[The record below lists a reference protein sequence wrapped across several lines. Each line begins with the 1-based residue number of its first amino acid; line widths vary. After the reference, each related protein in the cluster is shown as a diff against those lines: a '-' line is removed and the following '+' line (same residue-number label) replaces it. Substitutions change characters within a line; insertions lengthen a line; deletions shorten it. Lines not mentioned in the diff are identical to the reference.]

1 MKPVGLCLLG
11 LLLVLCLATAVA
23 GSRRSHRNHKK
34 SKRDTGVHI
43 EIYYPKGLMVWYP
56 QRSGMTGFGI
66 EIFLNQRHLIDDE
79 AACDICL
86 NTTEVTYGKYVLRS
100 DDAIVRG
107 GDHLMYNA
115 IKQKVNGSSYIM
127 RSNEFYVAESRI
139 LPQQAQC
146 PSRTPAASGSS
157 SERIAQ
163 LEEEVNTLETIV
175 YDIFQHCNNITQ
187 ISKNLFLNFRP
198 AESRLESKQLF
209 DYTLNVLKEMLPKV
223 DWDTVLIN
231 AYYYEDGVAFEVKTL
246 IDKLKVLQMAKNFT
260 QFTVNDLDDL
270 EATTE
275 SNNEIDDY

>member
-1 MKPVGLCLLG
+1 MKPVELILVSLLLVGLCLSSVEG
-11 LLLVLCLATAVA
+11 
-23 GSRRSHRNHKK
+23 GRRKLHRK

-56 QRSGMTGFGI
+56 QRKGMVGFGI

-79 AACDICL
+79 AVCDICL
-86 NTTEVTYGKYVLRS
+86 NTTELTYGKYVLRS

-115 IKQKVNGSSYIM
+115 IKQKVNGSAYIM

-146 PSRTPAASGSS
+146 PSRSRPEVGSS
-157 SERIAQ
+157 AERIAS
-163 LEEEVNTLETIV
+163 LEDEVNALETIV
-175 YDIFQHCNNITQ
+175 YDVFQHCNNITQ
-187 ISKNLFLNFRP
+187 ISKNLYLNFRP
-198 AESRLESKQLF
+198 AQTIRLDSKQLF
-209 DYTLNVLKEMLPKV
+209 DYTRNVLKEMLPKV

-231 AYYYEDGVAFEVKTL
+231 AFYYEDGVAFEVKTL

-260 QFTVNDLDDL
+260 QFTVNDFDDM
-270 EATTE
+270 ETTTE
-275 SNNEIDDY
+275 GNEIEDY